1 MKKLIDWKKV
11 FGLTGIVCL
20 LMSIILLVLFFIKI
34 GESDSQYIIIRSLI
48 YAIFGIVSTTLY
60 FSLKNKEQLDHLIK
74 NKKFWL
80 IQGANTVVVFKWII
94 KNIAYIAIRLLSWF
108 IILAVFEELTKYNSE
123 SEIKVILSIT
133 QSFLSFLFAVML
145 VLVFFK
151 LRRPR
156 VAVSAFLLN
165 IVFALYRS
173 WDIKLN
179 PVSNETIESI
189 MSFFVVIGVS
199 FAVITLLDTLIKEYF
214 KRTVFMSF
222 RVRENEFRK
231 SPEYIQENL
240 LKHYPIT
247 VDWQEMISHYKS
259 MLNNDLLIKK
269 EGRLSKKDIHCEFR
283 MKYSL
288 ITYSFRYIIVVDKEG
303 IEDKTIFHL
312 VDDYFWR

>member
-1 MKKLIDWKKV
+1 MKKLIEWKKV

-48 YAIFGIVSTTLY
+48 YAIFGIASTTLY

-80 IQGANTVVVFKWII
+80 IQGANIIVVFKWII

-133 QSFLSFLFAVML
+133 QSFLSFLFAVVL

-156 VAVSAFLLN
+156 VAISAFLLS

-199 FAVITLLDTLIKEYF
+199 FAVITLLDTLIREYF
-214 KRTVFMSF
+214 KRTAFMSF

-231 SPEYIQENL
+231 TPENIQENL

-247 VDWQEMISHYKS
+247 EDWQEMISHYKS
-259 MLNNDLLIKK
+259 MLNNDLLITK
-269 EGRLSKKDIHCEFR
+269 EGRLSKKDIHCEFK

-288 ITYSFRYIIVVDKEG
+288 VTYSFRYIIVVDKEG

>member
-34 GESDSQYIIIRSLI
+34 GESDSRYIIIRSLI

-60 FSLKNKEQLDHLIK
+60 FSLKNKEQLEHLIK

-80 IQGANTVVVFKWII
+80 IQGANSVVVLKWIV

-108 IILAVFEELTKYNSE
+108 IILAIFEELTKYTSE
-123 SEIKVILSIT
+123 SEIKVIFSTL
-133 QSFLSFLFAVML
+133 QSFLSLWLAVVL
-145 VLVFFK
+145 VLVYLK
-151 LRRPR
+151 LKRPR
-156 VAVSAFLLN
+156 VAVSAFLLYF
-165 IVFALYRS
+165 VFAFYRS

-189 MSFFVVIGVS
+189 ISFFVILGVS
-199 FAVITLLDTLIKEYF
+199 FAVITLLDTLIREYF